1 VKQVN
6 GKRASDYCFDRSAMV
21 FGYLTLTVTPKQ
33 RPVVFTEVNQ
43 QGIKSQFDKK
53 ISGGFSYP

>member
-1 VKQVN
+1 
-6 GKRASDYCFDRSAMV
+6 MV